1 MSKISVSIS
10 VLYFMLQSLLTSTA
24 TAGNLGVYLE
34 DYGDGQGARITQTVP
49 NSSAQRMI
57 CPDCNKFHYL
67 SSSNVII
74 AINGQR
80 VRDSGDARKL
90 LASSPREA
98 EITVLNLDRGSE
110 RTYRTKLTAQSQS
123 KRGNGRSWSFS
134 NNDNSSPSWSN
145 PTPDSSSSD
154 SLNMN
159 SLRRQ
164 MEMDSF
170 NRNYSRNPNHS
181 SVYP

>member
-1 MSKISVSIS
+1 MHKFPLPTIVLPLLLQGIFIS
-10 VLYFMLQSLLTSTA
+10 FA

-34 DYGDGQGARITQTVP
+34 DYGDGQGARITQTLP
-49 NSSAQRMI
+49 NSASQKMI
-57 CPDCNKFHYL
+57 CPDCNNYHYL

-74 AINGQR
+74 AINGER
-80 VRDSGDARKL
+80 VRNTADAKKL

-98 EITVLNLDRGSE
+98 EITVLNLDRSTE
-110 RTYRTKLTAQSQS
+110 RTYRTKLSTQSSPKRS
-123 KRGNGRSWSFS
+123 KGGSWSFNHS
-134 NNDNSSPSWSN
+134 DDSTNSWSSP
-145 PTPDSSSSD
+145 TPNSSSSD
-154 SLNMN
+154 SFNMD
-159 SLRRQ
+159 SLRRR

>member
-1 MSKISVSIS
+1 MFKFYQYAVILCILTQGMFISS
-10 VLYFMLQSLLTSTA
+10 A

-57 CPDCNKFHYL
+57 CPDCNNYHYL
-67 SSSNVII
+67 STSNVII

-80 VRDSGDARKL
+80 VRDSGDAKQL
-90 LASSPREA
+90 LASSPQEA

-110 RTYRTKLTAQSQS
+110 RTYRTKLSTQSPT
-123 KRGNGRSWSFS
+123 KRSRGSSWSS
-134 NNDNSSPSWSN
+134 NNSGDSSNSWSYQ
-145 PTPDSSSSD
+145 TPDTSSSD
-154 SLNMN
+154 SLNMD

-170 NRNYSRNPNHS
+170 NRNYSRNPDHS